1 MEGLDLKQ
9 MSSMVKVIA
18 EEKGLPEESVLNII
32 ETAIAAAWRKENGDK
47 DMNVRAVLNLDNGEA
62 EVFVAKEVIE
72 DGLAYNPATEIPAD
86 LAGGKEIGEIVEE
99 SHKVTSF
106 GRVASMT
113 AKQVIVQRLREA
125 EHEAILT
132 VYEDKINT
140 IVNGTIA
147 RVEPKLVRVDL
158 GKATGIML
166 KQDQIEGEFYK
177 VGSRIKVLIK
187 AIERNERGADLLVSR
202 GSAEFIKQLFFQE
215 VPEIENGTVEIH
227 AIAREAGRRTKI
239 AGSSTVPGVDPVGT
253 FVGGRGIRVQA
264 VMNEIGDREKID
276 IVNWSD
282 NMSEYIREAL
292 SPAEIVK
299 VELEEKRA
307 KVYVTEDQQSVAIG
321 RQGQNVRLASK
332 LTGIELDIEL
342 AEAPKKKKR
351 GNAED
356 SLLSALEDN
365 SEDEAQFSLQKID
378 L

>member
-32 ETAIAAAWRKENGDK
+32 ETAIAAAWRKEEGDK

-147 RVEPKLVRVDL
+147 RVEPKLVRFDL

-202 GSAEFIKQLFFQE
+202 GSAEFIKQLFIQE

-239 AGSSTVPGVDPVGT
+239 AVSSTVPGVDPVGT

-365 SEDEAQFSLQKID
+365 SEDEA
-378 L
+378 

>member
-187 AIERNERGADLLVSR
+187 AIERNERGADLVVLLNLSNSSLSRRSLKLKMALLKSMLLLARLVVAPRSPFLPPCQVLTQLVLLLVVVVSVSR
-202 GSAEFIKQLFFQE
+202 PS
-215 VPEIENGTVEIH
+215 
-227 AIAREAGRRTKI
+227 
-239 AGSSTVPGVDPVGT
+239 
-253 FVGGRGIRVQA
+253 
-264 VMNEIGDREKID
+264 
-276 IVNWSD
+276 
-282 NMSEYIREAL
+282 
-292 SPAEIVK
+292 
-299 VELEEKRA
+299 
-307 KVYVTEDQQSVAIG
+307 
-321 RQGQNVRLASK
+321 
-332 LTGIELDIEL
+332 
-342 AEAPKKKKR
+342 
-351 GNAED
+351 
-356 SLLSALEDN
+356 
-365 SEDEAQFSLQKID
+365 
-378 L
+378 

>member
-1 MEGLDLKQ
+1 M
-9 MSSMVKVIA
+9 
-18 EEKGLPEESVLNII
+18 
-32 ETAIAAAWRKENGDK
+32 
-47 DMNVRAVLNLDNGEA
+47 
-62 EVFVAKEVIE
+62 
-72 DGLAYNPATEIPAD
+72 
-86 LAGGKEIGEIVEE
+86 
-99 SHKVTSF
+99 
-106 GRVASMT
+106 
-113 AKQVIVQRLREA
+113 
-125 EHEAILT
+125 
-132 VYEDKINT
+132 
-140 IVNGTIA
+140 
-147 RVEPKLVRVDL
+147 
-158 GKATGIML
+158 
-166 KQDQIEGEFYK
+166 
-177 VGSRIKVLIK
+177 
-187 AIERNERGADLLVSR
+187 
-202 GSAEFIKQLFFQE
+202 
-215 VPEIENGTVEIH
+215 
-227 AIAREAGRRTKI
+227 
-239 AGSSTVPGVDPVGT
+239 PGVDPVGT

-365 SEDEAQFSLQKID
+365 SEDEA
-378 L
+378 

>member
-202 GSAEFIKQLFFQE
+202 GSAEFIKQLFVQE

-239 AGSSTVPGVDPVGT
+239 AVSSTVPGVDPVGT

-342 AEAPKKKKR
+342 AEAPKKKNVVTPR
-351 GNAED
+351 THFF
-356 SLLSALEDN
+356 LLL
-365 SEDEAQFSLQKID
+365 KIT
-378 L
+378 LKTKPSSHYKK